1 LTLQWWSFF
10 SCGCLTLGYM
20 DYGFYP
26 QKQFFFLIVT
36 SPIRND
42 QSLEFPKTYSLN
54 CRHQNG
60 FFYYDQWHTKISSV
74 WRRLPQ
80 LNNGRKKGVE
90 NNCLLFLWESRHS
103 RLWGIPSIFKLLSSL
118 TFFYFCLTI
127 HIIQNIS
134 SNMQNYKLCLNF
146 I

>member
-1 LTLQWWSFF
+1 LVTWIMVSTLKNS
-10 SCGCLTLGYM
+10 
-20 DYGFYP
+20 
-26 QKQFFFLIVT
+26 FFFLIVT

-118 TFFYFCLTI
+118 TFFIFVWPFILFKILVQICK
-127 HIIQNIS
+127 IISYVWTLFSDKINHNKI
-134 SNMQNYKLCLNF
+134 YDNF
-146 I
+146 